1 MSTGYVYDDLFLE
14 HYAQGHVE
22 SPDRLLAIMK
32 FLKREGILSKMHNI
46 PSQEASTD
54 DLLLV
59 HSQEMVEKVKLASEQ
74 APTWLDPDT
83 YVAPNSYSIA
93 KCAVG
98 SGIKLVSEIEAGRIN
113 NGIALI
119 RPPGHHATFR
129 QSMGFCLFNNIAIAA
144 RYLIKNC
151 QISKVAII
159 DWDVHHGNGTQ
170 DIFYHDPR
178 VFYMSLHLSPH
189 YPGTGSKNEKGE
201 GKGKNTTVNFP
212 LSYNCSNNEYM
223 DSFDEG
229 LEKIRTFEP
238 DFLLISVGFDSHVDD
253 PLGGLPLN
261 EQDFNIMTSKVCQIA
276 KDMGHGKVASFLE
289 GGYNL
294 HTLASSVSAH
304 LQAFLECE

>member
-1 MSTGYVYDDLFLE
+1 MNTGYVYDKLFLE
-14 HYAQGHVE
+14 HYVHGHVE
-22 SPDRLLAIMK
+22 SPERLLAIMK
-32 FLKREGILSKMHNI
+32 LLEREGILSKMHNI
-46 PSQEASTD
+46 PSQEISRD

-59 HSQEMVEKVKLASEQ
+59 HSQEMVKRVELASEQ

-93 KCAVG
+93 KCAAG
-98 SGIKLVSEIEAGRIN
+98 SGIKLVSEIEAGKIN
-113 NGIALI
+113 NGIALV

-144 RYLIKNC
+144 RYLIRNF

-170 DIFYHDPR
+170 DIFYHDPQ

-189 YPGTGSKNEKGE
+189 YPGTGSKNEAGE

-212 LSYNCSNNEYM
+212 LSYNCSKKEYM

-229 LEKIRTFEP
+229 LEKIRAFEP
-238 DFLLISVGFDSHVDD
+238 GFILISAGFDSHVDD

-261 EQDFNIMTSKVCQIA
+261 EQDFATMTIKICQLA
-276 KDMGHGKVASFLE
+276 KEIGHGKVASFLE

-294 HTLASSVSAH
+294 PTLTSSVLAH
-304 LQAFLECE
+304 LQAFLEFE